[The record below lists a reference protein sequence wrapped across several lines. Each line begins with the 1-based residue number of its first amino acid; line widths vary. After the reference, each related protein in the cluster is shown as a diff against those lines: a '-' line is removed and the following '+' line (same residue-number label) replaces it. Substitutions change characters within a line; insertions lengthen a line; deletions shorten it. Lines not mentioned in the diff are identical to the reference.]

1 MIINIPVDAG
11 KIIDRLREKG
21 FDAYTVGG
29 CVRDNLLG
37 KNPDDWDIC
46 TSALP
51 DKVKEIFDG
60 CLVLETG
67 LKHGTV
73 TVRFNHQSYEITTY
87 RIDGEYVDN
96 RRPKNVQFVKSLK
109 EDLARRDFTINAM
122 AYNSFEGLID
132 YNNGCNDLRD
142 KIIRCVGNPDK
153 RFDEDALRIL
163 RALRF
168 SSVLDFNIE
177 KETSLSIHRNKELLS
192 NIAKERINV
201 ELCKLLCGKGV
212 RKVLLEYADVFS
224 IILPEI
230 KPMIGFQQKNP
241 HHLYDVWEHTA
252 VVVENSEDDIFI
264 KLAALLHDIAK
275 PDCYTCDEQ
284 GIGHFYGH
292 AEFSS
297 DIAKNILRDLKFS
310 NEIVNNVVQLIK
322 YHDADISENSK
333 SIKRWLNRLGEV
345 QFKRLLKLK
354 HADVMGQSDY
364 KRQEKLK
371 TLQDIEK
378 ALIQVLEEKQCF
390 SLKDLAINGRDLIQI
405 GIIDGKQIGQ
415 NLDNVLKQVIE
426 NNIENNKDDLLSF
439 IKNMTK

>member
-177 KETSLSIHRNKELLS
+177 KETSLSIHRNKELLN

-241 HHLYDVWEHTA
+241 HHLYGVWEHTA

-275 PDCYTCDEQ
+275 PDCYTCDEK

-297 DIAKNILRDLKFS
+297 DIAKNILRNLKFS

-322 YHDADISENSK
+322 YHDADISKNSK